1 MDIPVDLPCV
11 LFAYTLN
18 NLDTIPAPLP
28 DGTKFLEVFRHV
40 FEEKEVIT
48 SRYLGWRK
56 RAG

>member
-1 MDIPVDLPCV
+1 MATLQVRCLTCLIH
-11 LFAYTLN
+11 LN

-48 SRYLGWRK
+48 SRYLGWRR